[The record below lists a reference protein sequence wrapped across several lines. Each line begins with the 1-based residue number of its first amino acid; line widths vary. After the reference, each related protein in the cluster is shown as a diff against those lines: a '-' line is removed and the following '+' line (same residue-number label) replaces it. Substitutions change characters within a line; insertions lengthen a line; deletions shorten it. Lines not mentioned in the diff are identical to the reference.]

1 MSLFYINNTFFYVD
15 TLVLALYNDYINY
28 NLIFKGANKM
38 KQLKVIIMG
47 AGSRGSGYAKIMAKS
62 PERYKVVGVAEPIE
76 SRRNFIKNLF
86 DVEDSNCYD
95 TWEKILD
102 VPKFADIAVVS
113 MMDQMHTEPA
123 LKALELGYDLLLE
136 KPAAPT
142 PEECGLIYRKAKECG
157 RKIIVCHVLR
167 YTPHF
172 LKMKSLID
180 DGTLGDIV
188 SIEHTEAVGN
198 VHQSHSFVRGNW
210 GNEGRSSFMLLQKCC
225 HDIDI
230 LQWLVGKKC
239 SKIQSFGSLNYFCEK
254 NAPEGSPE
262 RCHEGCPVGDTCPYN
277 AVKLYYDAK
286 TNSWFRGA
294 ATKLVDPT
302 DEDVM
307 HALETTQYGKCVF
320 KCDNDVVDHQTVNML
335 FDDNSTISMT
345 MCAFTKGGRT
355 THIMG
360 TKGELWADTSS
371 RAAHP
376 FTLYN
381 FETKETTYP
390 EANIT
395 VSGDSIVT
403 GHGGGD
409 GGIINALY
417 SYIVGE
423 IPAEEVSEIEIS
435 CKNHLLVFAAEDS
448 RKQGVVI
455 DIDDYYDKYMK

>member
-1 MSLFYINNTFFYVD
+1 
-15 TLVLALYNDYINY
+15 
-28 NLIFKGANKM
+28 M
-38 KQLKVIIMG
+38 KQLRVIIMG
-47 AGSRGSGYAKIMAKS
+47 AGDRGRGYAKIMAKT
-62 PERYKVVGVAEPIE
+62 PEKFKVVGVAEPIE
-76 SRRNFIKNLF
+76 NRRNFVKNLF
-86 DVEDSNCYD
+86 DVDEKNCYD

-123 LKALELGYDLLLE
+123 IKALELGYDLLLE

-142 PEECGLIYRKAKECG
+142 PEECGMIYKKAKECG

-172 LKMKSLID
+172 LKIKSLID
-180 DGTLGDIV
+180 DGVLGDVV
-188 SIEHTEAVGN
+188 SIEHTESVGYI
-198 VHQSHSFVRGNW
+198 HQSHSFVRGNW

-230 LQWLVGKKC
+230 LQWLMGKECK
-239 SKIQSFGSLNYFCEK
+239 KIQSFGALNHFKKE

-262 RCHEGCPVGDTCPYN
+262 RCHEGCPEADNCPYN
-277 AVKLYYDAK
+277 AVKLYYDDK
-286 TNSWFRGA
+286 KNLWFRGA
-294 ATKLVDPT
+294 ATKIVDPT
-302 DEDVM
+302 DEEVM

-320 KCDNDVVDHQTVNML
+320 KCDNDVVDHQIVNMQ
-335 FDDNSTISMT
+335 FEDNSTVSMT
-345 MCAFTKGGRT
+345 MCAFTKGGRR

-360 TKGELWADTSS
+360 TKAELWADTSVKGEN
-371 RAAHP
+371 A
-376 FTLYN
+376 FTLYD
-381 FETKETTYP
+381 FKTKQFSHP
-390 EANIT
+390 DANIT

-417 SYIVGE
+417 KYLMGE
-423 IPAEEVSEIEIS
+423 IAAEDVSEIEIS

-448 RKQGVVI
+448 RKQGRVI
-455 DIDDYYDKYMK
+455 DIDNYFEKYM